1 MGHQRWGTILEIKL
15 NSCLKIAFL
24 ALLSFNVVE
33 SPLFITTSLWPD
45 IYEAKNDG
53 RLIKPVFAS
62 TSDVIIISDHLK
74 HPTSV
79 AVDSSGNIYVSDTLN
94 DGIVVFDSS
103 GNLLKTIGSA
113 SGLQHPTSVA
123 VDSSGNIYVSDTI
136 NNRIVIFDSS
146 GNLLKTIGSAGSQAG
161 QFKHPE
167 GIAVDNI
174 CNIYVADTLND
185 RAQKITQ
192 CMGHNLAVQLA
203 DSVGVDDGLSA
214 ITSRPT
220 SVQLA
225 DSVGVDDGLSA
236 ITSRP
241 TSVQLADS

>member
-113 SGLQHPTSVA
+113 GSLHHQSSDP
-123 VDSSGNIYVSDTI
+123 VDITVNIYCTNNVTDTI
-136 NNRIVIFDSS
+136 IVIES
-146 GNLLKTIGSAGSQAG
+146 
-161 QFKHPE
+161 
-167 GIAVDNI
+167 
-174 CNIYVADTLND
+174 
-185 RAQKITQ
+185 
-192 CMGHNLAVQLA
+192 
-203 DSVGVDDGLSA
+203 
-214 ITSRPT
+214 
-220 SVQLA
+220 
-225 DSVGVDDGLSA
+225 
-236 ITSRP
+236 
-241 TSVQLADS
+241 

>member
-33 SPLFITTSLWPD
+33 SPLFITTSLLPD

-94 DGIVVFDSS
+94 DRIVVFDSS
-103 GNLLKTIGSA
+103 GKLLKTIGSA

-123 VDSSGNIYVSDTI
+123 VDSGGNIYVSDTL
-136 NNRIVIFDSS
+136 NDRIVVFDSS
-146 GNLLKTIGSAGSQAG
+146 GKLLKTIGSAGR
-161 QFKHPE
+161 
-167 GIAVDNI
+167 
-174 CNIYVADTLND
+174 L
-185 RAQKITQ
+185 
-192 CMGHNLAVQLA
+192 
-203 DSVGVDDGLSA
+203 DDH
-214 ITSRPT
+214 IRNK
-220 SVQLA
+220 
-225 DSVGVDDGLSA
+225 DE
-236 ITSRP
+236 I
-241 TSVQLADS
+241 